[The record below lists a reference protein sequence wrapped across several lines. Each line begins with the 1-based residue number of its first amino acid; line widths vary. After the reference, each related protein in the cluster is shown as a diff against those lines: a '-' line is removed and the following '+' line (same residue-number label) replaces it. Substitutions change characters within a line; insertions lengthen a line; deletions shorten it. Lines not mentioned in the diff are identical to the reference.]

1 MWFVRE
7 ILPPANMLAALL
19 LQDVRTVLNFII
31 LVSELSSDYGTIP
44 SDSIRSH
51 VSRVAFGAINRSL
64 TFRASQTK
72 RPSGEERRQAATDSN
87 GSDAGSTGRPIGM
100 GWRMAG
106 DKISQ
111 GM

>member
-1 MWFVRE
+1 
-7 ILPPANMLAALL
+7 MLAALL

-44 SDSIRSH
+44 SDRIRSH
-51 VSRVAFGAINRSL
+51 VPRVAFAAINRSL
-64 TFRASQTK
+64 TVRASRTK
-72 RPSGEERRQAATDSN
+72 RPSGEERRQARESN
-87 GSDAGSTGRPIGM
+87 GSVARSTGRPIGM